1 MTLNMEIS
9 NEALRVTTEVTIDHL
24 ELGRLFGKWDS
35 EQQANFLTGM
45 LIGIE
50 EIGPTYGEQL
60 HYIVESAG
68 KDDKIKDLED
78 LTVLFVDYF
87 LDRE

>member
-1 MTLNMEIS
+1 MDNES
-9 NEALRVTTEVTIDHL
+9 NNEAFNVTTEVTLDHL

-50 EIGPTYGEQL
+50 EIGPNYGEQL
-60 HYIVESAG
+60 HYIVESASR
-68 KDDKIKDLED
+68 DDKIKDLEG
-78 LTVLFVDYF
+78 LAVLFVDYF